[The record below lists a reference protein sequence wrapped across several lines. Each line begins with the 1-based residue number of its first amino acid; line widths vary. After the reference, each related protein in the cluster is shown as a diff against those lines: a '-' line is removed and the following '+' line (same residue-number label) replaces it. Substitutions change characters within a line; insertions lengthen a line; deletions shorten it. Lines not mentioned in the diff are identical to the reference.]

1 MISVMSNNDFELD
14 PKPDI
19 IADETQPKSR
29 VSEDLGVV
37 RWDDNGDGNKG
48 SSSNLIGS
56 IENGVSLGVGVDG
69 SDKAIYDDS
78 DKDEPGYEGIRVSED
93 LENRAMEIDVDG
105 RVSIGDEEKTRVSE
119 GDWKRV
125 EEEMKSKSSDILNEG
140 VDINYRLSD
149 RKCDVRDERARHLGL
164 RLLGKG
170 HVDVGKSSVSMF
182 DEFGKGETMGARLST
197 SVGYGYEIGD
207 MIWGRVK
214 SHPWWPGHIY
224 NEAFASPSV
233 RRTKRAG
240 HVLVAFFG
248 DSSYG
253 WFEPDELIP
262 FDANFAEKSRQTN
275 LRNFVNAVEEAVDE
289 ASRRCGLGLA
299 CRCRNP
305 YNFRPINVQ
314 GYFAVDVDNYELGG
328 VYSVSQ
334 IRKARDS
341 LQPRDTL
348 AFVKQLALMLRGD
361 SSIDFI
367 KNKATVLAYRKAV
380 FEEFDVT
387 YAQAFGQQPVRPTR
401 ESILAAAQPVRAP
414 LSGPLVI
421 AETLGKRKSST
432 KPKKAKE
439 QENEDRYLFKRRD
452 EPELKIRQTGPGT
465 SPMQAAYVAG
475 SAAVAAG
482 DFVLQKRASDIPIKK
497 QLPAKHEQMATMGM
511 DGGSVSSR
519 GSARLGFGTT
529 ADNVAGSLADGSKVV
544 PPSSFADS
552 FPVWPAPMETSHLLE
567 PDSSFNKAEG
577 ALLGANEHAGYIAR
591 ANPIDMDGSSPSG
604 KARFH
609 QSPSLLAK
617 VEEMRGQEQVHSL
630 GSGGHVLPTADAKFR
645 GQDARICVNTGTKKA
660 KLLKRPVGNLGGA
673 EEPASG
679 VKKKR
684 KKELGAEFRSDRA
697 STGKGGASFV
707 RAQGASVQVGLPPR
721 ENCQIEHHKTDN
733 GAGSSLLPESAGMP
747 TTIGTGNTELKLP
760 QLLGDLQALAL
771 SPFHG
776 ADSKIG
782 AIVHQ
787 AFLKFRSAV
796 YQKSLALSIP
806 TKTDPEEVHAP
817 TKSPAGSALGSDNPP
832 CENTKDLPS
841 LRPPKLAV
849 RPDDPTKSGRKRG
862 PSDRQEEST
871 AKRLKKINDLKSMAT
886 EKKAA
891 LKTSEA
897 KGDGKE
903 TLALRLPKPVQPDF
917 LKKTGS
923 PAMAREPT
931 VLVMKFPPNTSLP
944 SGSELKARLA
954 RFGPLEHSATR
965 VFWQSFSCRVVFL
978 HKTSAEAAHRHLTGR
993 NTLFGHVNLRCHIRP
1008 LSESKVQ
1015 TEDALMDSTVE
1026 QRPPPAQQRVVQLKS
1041 CLKKLTGDEAGTTSG
1056 GDGGGRGTPRVKF
1069 VLEDG
1074 EQMMI
1079 GNKNNN
1085 ASFGDGRASSS
1096 SHAMD
1101 FNSKNFLRVI
1111 PLHPLPLLPLPP
1123 ATDQFPNSSI
1133 NKRYFEVAPPRNTH
1147 NFKTNAAPSGPSP
1160 TEIDIA
1166 PQMLSLLVKCND
1178 LVTNLSN
1185 FLGYV
1190 PYHPL

>member
-14 PKPDI
+14 PKPDV

-29 VSEDLGVV
+29 VSGDLGAVSSAN
-37 RWDDNGDGNKG
+37 NGDGDKG

-56 IENGVSLGVGVDG
+56 LENGVSLGVGVDD

-78 DKDEPGYEGIRVSED
+78 HKDNPGYEGIRVSEE
-93 LENRAMEIDVDG
+93 LENRALEIDVDG
-105 RVSIGDEEKTRVSE
+105 RVLVGDEEKARVSE
-119 GDWKRV
+119 GDLKGIKGDMIS
-125 EEEMKSKSSDILNEG
+125 ESSDIRNEG
-140 VDINYRLSD
+140 VDINSRASD
-149 RKCDVRDERARHLGL
+149 RKFDVRNEGERHSRS

-170 HVDVGKSSVSMF
+170 HVEVGKSSASMF
-182 DEFGKGETMGARLST
+182 DEFGKGEIMGAGLST

-207 MIWGRVK
+207 MIWGKVK

-233 RRTKRAG
+233 RRSKRAG

-262 FDANFAEKSRQTN
+262 FDANFAEKSKQTN

-289 ASRRCGLGLA
+289 VSRRRGLGLA

-305 YNFRPINVQ
+305 YNFRATNVQ

-328 VYSVSQ
+328 VYSVRQ

-341 LQPRDTL
+341 FQPRDTV
-348 AFVKQLALMLRGD
+348 AFVKQLALMPRGD
-361 SSIDFI
+361 WSIDFI
-367 KNKATVLAYRKAV
+367 SNKATVLAYRKAV

-387 YAQAFGQQPVRPTR
+387 YAQAFGQEPVRPTR
-401 ESILAAAQPVRAP
+401 ESMLAAAQRVRAP

-432 KPKKAKE
+432 KPKKVKE
-439 QENEDRYLFKRRD
+439 QENKDRYLFKRRD
-452 EPELKIRQTGPGT
+452 EPSEPKIQQMGPGT
-465 SPMQAAYVAG
+465 SPVQGACVAG

-482 DFVLQKRASDIPIKK
+482 DVVLQKRASDVPIKK
-497 QLPAKHEQMATMGM
+497 QLPAKLERMAM

-519 GSARLGFGTT
+519 DSAHVGFGTT
-529 ADNVAGSLADGSKVV
+529 EDNMSGSLADGSKVGS
-544 PPSSFADS
+544 PSSFADS
-552 FPVWPAPMETSHLLE
+552 FPVWQSPAETTHLLE
-567 PDSSFNKAEG
+567 PESSFNKTKG

-591 ANPIDMDGSSPSG
+591 ADPIVMDGSGSSG

-617 VEEMRGQEQVHSL
+617 VEEMHGQGQVHSL

-645 GQDARICVNTGTKKA
+645 GQDSRIHVDTGTKKA
-660 KLLKRPVGNLGGA
+660 KLLKRPVGELGA
-673 EEPASG
+673 EEPALG
-679 VKKKR
+679 VKKKKR

-697 STGKGGASFV
+697 STGKGGASFG
-707 RAQGASVQVGLPPR
+707 RAEGASVQVGLPPR
-721 ENCQIEHHKTDN
+721 EDSQLVHHKTDN
-733 GAGSSLLPESAGMP
+733 GAGSSCLPESAALP
-747 TTIGTGNTELKLP
+747 TTIERGNTELKLP
-760 QLLGDLQALAL
+760 QLLGGLQALAL
-771 SPFHG
+771 NPFHG

-782 AIVHQ
+782 AIVQQ

-796 YQKSLALSIP
+796 YQKSLVLSIP
-806 TKTDPEEVHAP
+806 TKTEPEEVHAP
-817 TKSPAGSALGSDNPP
+817 TKSPAGSALGSDNSSH
-832 CENTKDLPS
+832 ENTKDLPS
-841 LRPPKLAV
+841 LRPPKLVV

-862 PSDRQEEST
+862 PSDRQEELAT
-871 AKRLKKINDLKSMAT
+871 KRIKKIKDLKSLAT
-886 EKKAA
+886 EKKVA
-891 LKTSEA
+891 LKTLEA

-903 TLALRLPKPVQPDF
+903 TVALRPPKPVQLDF
-917 LKKTGS
+917 VKKTGT

-954 RFGPLEHSATR
+954 RFGPLDHSATR

-978 HKTSAEAAHRHLTGR
+978 HKSSAEAAYRHLTGR
-993 NTLFGHVNLRCHIRP
+993 NTLFGHVNVRCHIRP

-1015 TEDALMDSTVE
+1015 IEDAPMDSAVE
-1026 QRPPPAQQRVVQLKS
+1026 QRPPPAQQSVVQLKS
-1041 CLKKLTGDEAGTTSG
+1041 CLKKPTGDEAGTTAG
-1056 GDGGGRGTPRVKF
+1056 GGGRGTPRVKF
-1069 VLEDG
+1069 VLEEG

-1085 ASFGDGRASSS
+1085 ASFGDGGASSS
-1096 SHAMD
+1096 SHGMD

-1111 PLHPLPLLPLPP
+1111 PPHPLPLLPLPP
-1123 ATDQFPNSSI
+1123 ATAQFPNSQI
-1133 NKRYFEVAPPRNTH
+1133 NKRYIEVAPPRNTH
-1147 NFKTNAAPSGPSP
+1147 NLKMNTAPAGPGP

-1185 FLGYV
+1185 FLGYE